1 MDIEQ
6 VDKLRNEFEDKLEKL
21 YSDFR
26 EKTRISP
33 NVIVYDMMETELV
46 NNEIKSY
53 RKTYCKIEVNIPR
66 RGEK

>member
-1 MDIEQ
+1 MNIEQ
-6 VDKLRNEFEDKLEKL
+6 VDKLRNELEDKIEKL
-21 YSDFR
+21 YSDFV

-66 RGEK
+66 RGE

>member
-66 RGEK
+66 RGE